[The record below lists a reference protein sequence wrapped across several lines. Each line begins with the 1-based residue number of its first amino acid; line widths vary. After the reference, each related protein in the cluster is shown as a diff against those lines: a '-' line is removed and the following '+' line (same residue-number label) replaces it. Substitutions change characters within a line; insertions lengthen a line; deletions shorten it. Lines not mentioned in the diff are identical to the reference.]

1 MKKRIFT
8 TLLALVTI
16 ALYASAQTKEAY
28 AWLDKG
34 TLKFYYDNQRSSRQ
48 GTTFDIPWV

>member
-1 MKKRIFT
+1 MKQRILT

-34 TLKFYYDNQRSSRQ
+34 TLKFYYDN
-48 GTTFDIPWV
+48 